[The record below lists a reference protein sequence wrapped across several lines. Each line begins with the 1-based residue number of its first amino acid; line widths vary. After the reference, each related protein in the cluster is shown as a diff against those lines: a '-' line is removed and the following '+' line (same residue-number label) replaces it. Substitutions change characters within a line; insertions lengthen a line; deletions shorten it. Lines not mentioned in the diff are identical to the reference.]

1 MNIHD
6 GGEYSCEIEADQPE
20 PISVV
25 HTVEI
30 LGKQCSDFSC
40 YDDTDVT
47 AYSDILAT
55 VTVLPEPIS
64 VVHTV
69 EILGKQYSYCQLF

>member
-1 MNIHD
+1 MVSRTNSDLLIISDMNIHD

-30 LGKQCSDFSC
+30 LGKKDSDC
-40 YDDTDVT
+40 YNM
-47 AYSDILAT
+47 YRYPHL
-55 VTVLPEPIS
+55 
-64 VVHTV
+64 
-69 EILGKQYSYCQLF
+69 Q